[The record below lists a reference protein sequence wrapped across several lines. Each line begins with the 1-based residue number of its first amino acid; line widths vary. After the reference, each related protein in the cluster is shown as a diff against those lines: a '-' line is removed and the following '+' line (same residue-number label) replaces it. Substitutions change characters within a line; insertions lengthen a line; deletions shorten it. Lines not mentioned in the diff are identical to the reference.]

1 MGAAIKVSGIS
12 KSYESGVKAINKISF
27 NIKKGEVVSILGESG
42 SGKST
47 LLRLLAGL
55 EDADE
60 GTILIGGQKIT
71 GPSDNLVPGYDFIT
85 LVFQDFKLQRF
96 KTTAESVASEIYFLP
111 LEERNQ
117 RVGELL
123 DLCRLG
129 DKADSYPHELSGGQQ
144 QRLAI
149 AIALAGE
156 PEVVLMDE
164 PFSNLD
170 FRLKEI
176 IRQEVV
182 DILRKAGVTVVMVS
196 HDHTDALSVADRVMV
211 VRAGQKIQM
220 ATPEHLYHHPKNEYA
235 ANFLGPIN
243 YIKLNGTSS
252 ETGVRPEHIILNG
265 AGPYI
270 GVVRRNVFQGMFYH
284 VYIHADMAE
293 KDVLI
298 YSKERMEE
306 GTKVSFEFLDYPTK

>member
-1 MGAAIKVSGIS
+1 MGAAIRVSGVS
-12 KSYESGVKAINKISF
+12 KSYSTGVKAINNLSF
-27 NIKKGEVVSILGESG
+27 NIKKGEIVSILGESG

-60 GTILIGGQKIT
+60 GTVIIGGQHIT

-123 DLCRLG
+123 DLCRLA

-182 DILRKAGVTVVMVS
+182 GILRKAGVTVVMVS

-211 VRAGQKIQM
+211 VRGGRKVQM
-220 ATPEHLYHHPKNEYA
+220 ATPEELYHHPKDEYA

-243 YIKLNGTSS
+243 YIQKNGSKADVGIRPEKVKLNGS
-252 ETGVRPEHIILNG
+252 
-265 AGPYI
+265 GPYH
-270 GVVRRNVFQGMFYH
+270 GVVERNIFQGMFYH
-284 VYIHADMAE
+284 IYIRTDISENNVLVYSPHGVAA
-293 KDVLI
+293 
-298 YSKERMEE
+298 
-306 GTKVSFEFLDYPTK
+306 GTEVNFDLLFD